1 MIFPT
6 FPHDLRMNLGMRE
19 VRFFLVP
26 GGAEN
31 QAGQT
36 GKKAEKVRAQPALVE
51 DSFHP
56 ENHQKRGV
64 RGYLNQRFSWDL
76 RI

>member
-6 FPHDLRMNLGMRE
+6 FPHDLRISRYEGSEEN
-19 VRFFLVP
+19 LVP
-26 GGAEN
+26 GSAEN

-56 ENHQKRGV
+56 ENHRGV